1 MSEVISEVSY
11 DYSAR
16 FLELAAKF
24 FTVSNLSTLK
34 VGMFGY
40 HNEIHSYLMKN
51 SVFHRNMLYNEYFLN
66 TASLHSSVYNWA
78 KILEEPVY
86 LAQPSKMQIAFSFN
100 LNELTLDNGG
110 NAVIPRTLQFTIGSY
125 KFLLPHD
132 IILTVKNN
140 SLVAKYDF
148 SKANTNYLDSEI
160 KTPFIKTKLESSVN
174 GTVVILLLNIY
185 QLESNIVTYKVIA
198 NDILERSIY
207 DMTFKNNL
215 AAFNIRYKEPNTST
229 KIPLNILFN
238 DIEDN
243 KVSKNIYYSPL
254 NTDSIRFYF
263 SSKAGF
269 FKPEFNS
276 ELEIEIL
283 SCLGSESNFNF
294 SGNISVE
301 TSKLSALGL
310 SKVAVISLTD
320 SVGGTDTATLQ
331 ELKVRLIKKLRTRNS
346 ITTSYDLQSLFDSLK
361 INSGSNSSLT
371 TIKTKDDFIA
381 RQFTMYSVI
390 KDSSNLVIPSTT
402 IDLTL
407 SISEIETLGYVL
419 KAGTFVLY
427 DRVLNTHRLLNP
439 SEIADFYLNNSSS
452 YLYSIP
458 FLINFDFKE
467 FPKINYFSN
476 NYEKSYELFYE
487 DVSTDAEY
495 EVVINEFT
503 IKRNSLIDLDSF
515 KLTTYFNTSI
525 PSNLRRIKLLVFRNG
540 IYEAYS
546 ELNSI
551 ANTSEFT
558 LDLITEDTFDNDG
571 NFLILNTFR
580 NALTGNIIPNF
591 PIDDTIEFKL
601 EAGIDSGGDFV
612 RYATLSTRRNIEI
625 AESLNSI
632 IKSPL
637 LINENTGMVTIKRVP
652 LVSSLYFLN
661 NKLNLDFTTSFESL
675 KNILLSTLNLLE
687 NNTSLDLK
695 LFNTYGPS
703 NNFSSDTVDLSL
715 ALQIKLNTKADNIID
730 YNIKQFIVN
739 FIEKINED
747 LIKEFALSNLLRAL
761 ENNFPEIS
769 FIRFINI
776 NGANLQNIEEINPIT
791 NNNYPKNYVPEYL
804 TVKKIQGTNYRN
816 SDFIYDINIVYL

>member
-215 AAFNIRYKEPNTST
+215 AAFNIRYKESNSST
-229 KIPLNILFN
+229 KVPLNILFN

-243 KVSKNIYYSPL
+243 KISKNIYYSPL

>member
-140 SLVAKYDF
+140 SLVTKYDF

-229 KIPLNILFN
+229 KVPLNILFN

-625 AESLNSI
+625 AENLNSI

>member
-215 AAFNIRYKEPNTST
+215 AAFNIRYKEPNSST
-229 KIPLNILFN
+229 KVPLNILFN

-243 KVSKNIYYSPL
+243 KISKNIYYSPL